1 MDPVTVVS
9 LVSATSS
16 LVFKCGKI
24 IQALYQLAER
34 YKQAELSILSII
46 EECRTIEL
54 AWSRIERWASQY
66 LRDCDD
72 YEALHERLQ
81 LSLYSGSLAMSAL
94 EKDITSIQNAPQF
107 STFRRRTKIIWNER
121 TLQEHQNRIR
131 GQVCGLT
138 LLLEV
143 IQL

>member
-1 MDPVTVVS
+1 MDPVSIVG

-24 IQALYQLAER
+24 IQSLYQLAER
-34 YKQAELSILSII
+34 YKQAELSIISII
-46 EECRTIEL
+46 EECRTVEL
-54 AWSRIERWASQY
+54 AWSRIERWASVY

-72 YEALHERLQ
+72 YESLHKRLQ
-81 LSLYSGSLAMSAL
+81 LSLYSGSLVVSAL
-94 EKDITSIQNAPQF
+94 ENDIASVQTAPQF
-107 STFRRRTKIIWNER
+107 STFRRRTKILWNER